1 MVALAALNV
10 LLGIVLVALAP
21 PVERRPAL
29 WKAVALTTGFLIAA
43 ATGGDSYLRAMTN
56 RIHRDSGPS
65 ARVLA
70 YGEGRA
76 ATCIAA
82 GIRRQRDSL
91 SLYVDGQGM
100 TKLVSETKLLTHLP
114 YLLAKDP
121 KRYLIICFGMGTTT
135 RSASRYPHL
144 EIDAVDLVPEVF
156 DYFPHYH
163 ADADRVR
170 EHAGLRF
177 LVNDG
182 RNHLLVT
189 DKQYD
194 LITVDPAPPIHS
206 AGTVNLYTREFFA
219 LAQSRLTDGGVFCLW
234 LPPGPESEV
243 VRILRTFT
251 NVFPNGSIWGALEYP
266 GFYLIGG
273 RQPIRPTPTE
283 RADIARK
290 LSQIDELAE
299 WSDTY
304 HDEKLLESLFVMD
317 AEALAHLLRD
327 VPIVTDDRPYTEFP
341 VWRLMF
347 SPQGRRVMS
356 ANSIR
361 DRASPFWQDRSQ
373 TPALDRV
380 AESDPTR

>member
-1 MVALAALNV
+1 
-10 LLGIVLVALAP
+10 
-21 PVERRPAL
+21 
-29 WKAVALTTGFLIAA
+29 
-43 ATGGDSYLRAMTN
+43 MTN
-56 RIHRDSGPS
+56 RVHRDNGPD
-65 ARVLA
+65 ARILG

-82 GIRRQRDSL
+82 GVHGDRNTL

-100 TKLVSETKLLTHLP
+100 TKLVNETKLLTHLP

-121 KRYLIICFGMGTTT
+121 RRYLIICFGMGTTT
-135 RSASRYPHL
+135 RSASHYPNL

-156 DYFPHYH
+156 EYFPHYH
-163 ADADRVR
+163 ADSDRVR
-170 EHAGLRF
+170 EHAGLKF
-177 LVNDG
+177 HVNDG

-219 LAQSRLTDGGVFCLW
+219 LAKSRLSDGGVFCLW

-251 NVFPNGSIWGALEYP
+251 KVFPDGSIWGALEYP

-273 RQPIRPTPTE
+273 QQPIRPTPTE
-283 RADIARK
+283 RADIVRK
-290 LSQIDELAE
+290 LSRIDDLAE
-299 WSDTY
+299 WTNTY
-304 HDEKLLESLFVMD
+304 RDENRLQSLFVMD
-317 AEALAHLLRD
+317 ADELGHLLRD
-327 VPIVTDDRPYTEFP
+327 VPIVTDDNPYSEFP

-347 SPQGRRVMS
+347 SPQGDRVMS
-356 ANSIR
+356 ADSMR
-361 DRASPFWQDRSQ
+361 DRNSPFWQDRAQ
-373 TPALDRV
+373 MVGPPDRV